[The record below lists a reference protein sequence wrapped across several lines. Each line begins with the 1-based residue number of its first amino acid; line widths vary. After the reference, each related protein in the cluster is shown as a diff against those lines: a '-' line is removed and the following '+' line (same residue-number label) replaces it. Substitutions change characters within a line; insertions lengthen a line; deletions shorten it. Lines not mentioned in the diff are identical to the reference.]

1 MREER
6 RHRERNGRRNV
17 LKNGVVIQ
25 RLEELEWVGEGITDD
40 SRRRAYIGPQTA
52 VHSIDISHID
62 H

>member
-25 RLEELEWVGEGITDD
+25 RLEELEWVGGGITDD
-40 SRRRAYIGPQTA
+40 SR
-52 VHSIDISHID
+52 
-62 H
+62 